1 MTRQAHTSM
10 ALSGALVS
18 VRRLAKLSIIIPVYN
33 ERSTI
38 EEVIRRVLTVPLA
51 MEREIIVADD
61 GSGDGTGTILKA
73 LEAQQIITVQTFPV
87 RQGKGAAVRA
97 GLARATGDLILIQ
110 DADLE
115 YLPEEYPQL
124 LEPILRGES
133 DVVYGS
139 RFLQPSSSVRLGTI
153 VANNIIIG
161 VTNLLYG
168 SRLTDVDTA
177 HRVFR
182 AEVVRQL
189 PLMASGF
196 DIEAEMTAHLLL
208 RRFRI
213 TEVPI
218 SYHPRNVREGKKI
231 RWWDGVKII
240 ARLLRCRLQAAPTD
254 ISR

>member
-1 MTRQAHTSM
+1 MTARP
-10 ALSGALVS
+10 LK
-18 VRRLAKLSIIIPVYN
+18 KLSIIIPVYN

-38 EEVIRRVLTVPLA
+38 EEVIRRVLATPLEL
-51 MEREIIVADD
+51 EREVIVADD
-61 GSGDGTGTILKA
+61 GSWDGTGAILKG
-73 LEAQQIITVQTFPV
+73 LEAQGIITVSSSTV
-87 RQGKGAAVRA
+87 RRGKGAAVRA

-115 YLPEEYPQL
+115 YLPEEYPRL

-139 RFLQPSSSVRLGTI
+139 RFLQSSSSARLSTI
-153 VANNIIIG
+153 VANKIIIG
-161 VTNLLYG
+161 LTNLLYG

-182 AEVVRQL
+182 VEVVRQL
-189 PLMASGF
+189 PLTALGF

-208 RRFRI
+208 RRYRI
-213 TEVPI
+213 AEVPI
-218 SYHPRNVREGKKI
+218 SYHPRDVREGKKI

-240 ARLLRCRLQAAPTD
+240 ARLLRCRLQAAPK
-254 ISR
+254 R